1 MENWSFLQHPNL
13 SVTLVGLGISIT
25 VGYFCVKFTLSD
37 RPPSHNST
45 SILVSAWML
54 MLTNLE
60 FSKKICM
67 QNRLPDS
74 MMFPCLVCS
83 LWQALESQ
91 KQENT
96 GQKCRNHYM
105 FFSFTGS
112 LSPEAMPQS
121 TQAACREGCNP
132 HRSRRTVRKAGLACF
147 LASYSPSPAHT
158 LTPRALGS
166 LGYSLRSCFPLFWE

>member
-25 VGYFCVKFTLSD
+25 VGYFCVKFTLTD

-105 FFSFTGS
+105 FFPSQEVS
-112 LSPEAMPQS
+112 
-121 TQAACREGCNP
+121 
-132 HRSRRTVRKAGLACF
+132 HRKPCHRAHRQLAEKDATHIGPGGPYGRQGL
-147 LASYSPSPAHT
+147 LVS
-158 LTPRALGS
+158 
-166 LGYSLRSCFPLFWE
+166 